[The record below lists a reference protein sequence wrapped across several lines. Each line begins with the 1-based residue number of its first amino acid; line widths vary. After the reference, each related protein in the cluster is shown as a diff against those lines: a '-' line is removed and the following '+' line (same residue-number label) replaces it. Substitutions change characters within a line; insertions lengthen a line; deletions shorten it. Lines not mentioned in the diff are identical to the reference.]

1 MKKQS
6 AFGQHLVYGLLGL
19 ALGFSL
25 SRIGFASYSQVHRM
39 FVFSDLRLLYTFAGA
54 VALTMI
60 GFLVFAHGHR
70 IPSKPFHPGTIPGS
84 ILFGAGWALTGSCP
98 AIAIVQLGEGQLA
111 AAFTLL
117 GILFGVWVYRQAH
130 AQFFHWDRGACE

>member
-6 AFGQHLVYGLLGL
+6 VFGQHLVYGLLGL

-54 VALTMI
+54 VVLTMI
-60 GFLVFAHGHR
+60 GFLVFAHGQR

>member
-1 MKKQS
+1 MIKHS
-6 AFGQHLVYGLLGL
+6 SLEQHFFYALLGL
-19 ALGFSL
+19 GMGFAL
-25 SRIGFASYSQVHRM
+25 SRIGFSNYGELHRM
-39 FVFSDLRLLYTFAGA
+39 FVFADLRLLYTFAGA
-54 VALTMI
+54 VAFTMI
-60 GFLVFAHGHR
+60 GFMVFAHGRR

-98 AIAIVQLGEGQLA
+98 GIAIVQLGEGQLP

-130 AQFFHWDRGACE
+130 PRFFNWDTGACE

>member
-1 MKKQS
+1 MTRPS
-6 AFGQHLVYGLLGL
+6 HVGQHLIYGLLGL

-25 SRIGFASYSQVHRM
+25 SRMGFANYGQVHRM

-60 GFLVFAHGHR
+60 GFQILARGQN
-70 IPSKPFHPGTIPGS
+70 IPRKPFHPGTIPGS
-84 ILFGAGWALTGSCP
+84 ILFGTGWALTGSCP

-130 AQFFHWDRGACE
+130 AQYFHWDRGACE